1 MSRAQDQS
9 NQLNQKSSTASS
21 RGCHAGSSNSGE
33 TVIGFASVTVGRK
46 AAPFCRRSAR
56 RHCAQNSWLLAGAL
70 LVLVVVVVP
79 VLVLMLVL
87 VVVLV
92 LMLVLLSAWCL
103 LWLLA
108 RSPKGNPPPSKA
120 VVGVG
125 ERYIVRGRAQR
136 CECGTAFGGQKRS
149 SSCCWLPGLFIAAR
163 DLRGGLGVEISRLW
177 APAEL
182 LVAKPWLCMRALPRA
197 VTGLLP

>member
-9 NQLNQKSSTASS
+9 NQSNQKSSTASS

-33 TVIGFASVTVGRK
+33 TVIGLAPATVGRK

-70 LVLVVVVVP
+70 LVLVVVVVVVP

-87 VVVLV
+87 VLVLV

-136 CECGTAFGGQKRS
+136 CECGTALAGKG
-149 SSCCWLPGLFIAAR
+149 PAAAAGWQAF
-163 DLRGGLGVEISRLW
+163 LLQPEI
-177 APAEL
+177 
-182 LVAKPWLCMRALPRA
+182 
-197 VTGLLP
+197 